1 MMPTSGRNPAALV
14 VGRDDH
20 MNAASVSVNHDELM
34 KVVSE
39 VWCKSAGAGSV
50 SSGTIAGCCDIPG
63 RRCDRQVGI

>member
-39 VWCKSAGAGSV
+39 VWCKSAGAV
-50 SSGTIAGCCDIPG
+50 PFIRHDSGML
-63 RRCDRQVGI
+63 